1 MDAIEVGDLR
11 ERLLSGKEA
20 DTGERHCV
28 LCEREL
34 TDGEDFVE
42 VEVDPRS
49 RGSADLAPLLCR
61 GCYDRIVEEEG
72 ISPIRVFKT
81 GPRRTVVFPMEA
93 AGAPD
98 GSD

>member
-1 MDAIEVGDLR
+1 MEAIEVGDLR
-11 ERLLSGKEA
+11 DRLLSGRG
-20 DTGERHCV
+20 TGVGERHCA

-42 VEVDPRS
+42 VEVDPRG
-49 RGSADLAPLLCR
+49 RGSTDSPPLLCR
-61 GCYDRIVEEEG
+61 DCYDRLVEEEG

-81 GPRRTVVFPMEA
+81 GPRRTVVFPME
-93 AGAPD
+93 GTEVPG